1 LLVSLSS
8 DKKESTAL
16 QEGTMN
22 LEPLLATLALALM
35 AGSILVIALLAA

>member
-1 LLVSLSS
+1 MIRKSRRSCRR
-8 DKKESTAL
+8 
-16 QEGTMN
+16 GTMN